1 MLQLMLSRAL
11 RLRYVVAL
19 KHIISLLPLLS
30 LASTLCCV
38 VICQIIGNC
47 VIVCDVFCVTRC
59 CLHMQMQNNVY
70 MYCICTIIVERWNSF
85 LVLMNPLK
93 TLK

>member
-47 VIVCDVFCVTRC
+47 VIVCDVFVSQGAVCTRKC
-59 CLHMQMQNNVY
+59 KIMF
-70 MYCICTIIVERWNSF
+70 ICTVFAR
-85 LVLMNPLK
+85 
-93 TLK
+93 